1 VNELGGVTV
10 DLIVEIKVEDRRAAA
25 AAFYKVAPDA
35 TFSGAVERWI
45 LTGEAGH
52 VPTILIAIAKA
63 IAEAHAQSFR
73 RGYECGHEHAR
84 ADREISER
92 MNKLRIKR

>member
-1 VNELGGVTV
+1 MNELGGVAV

-25 AAFYKVAPDA
+25 IALYEANPDA
-35 TFSGAVERWI
+35 EFSAFVERWI
-45 LTGEAGH
+45 ATGVQH
-52 VPTILIAIAKA
+52 RIPTTLVTIARA

-84 ADREISER
+84 ADREIYER
-92 MNKLRIKR
+92 MNKLRTRR